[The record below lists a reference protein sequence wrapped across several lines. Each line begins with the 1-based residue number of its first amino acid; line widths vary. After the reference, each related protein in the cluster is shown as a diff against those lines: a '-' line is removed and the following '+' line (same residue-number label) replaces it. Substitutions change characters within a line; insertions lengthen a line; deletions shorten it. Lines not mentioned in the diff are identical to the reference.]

1 VTIEN
6 EDTINLIGNPRLI
19 LVEKKQAESTV
30 GFTLMTHASITRNDS
45 YKKKMILTF
54 YLLGVDY
61 CTKLY

>member
-6 EDTINLIGNPRLI
+6 KDTINLIGNTRLI

-45 YKKKMILTF
+45 YKKK
-54 YLLGVDY
+54 
-61 CTKLY
+61 